1 MSTPLSVERSAT
13 WPAAPVTPVMPL
25 PVSVLAMF
33 RRQMAYEGLDVDLL
47 RLCSDPAYAQA
58 CLATAHTSS
67 RETLRQMA
75 VQLFESHQRNASPV

>member
-1 MSTPLSVERSAT
+1 MTAPLSIDR
-13 WPAAPVTPVMPL
+13 PAPWAAAAVMPL

-33 RRQMAYEGLDVDLL
+33 RRQMAYEGQDVDLL

-67 RETLRQMA
+67 RETLRRMA